1 MAAFKIVI
9 SALDRTDSV
18 LGKVR
23 KNLGAVGRSVDKLK
37 KRFPNLAAV
46 AGGALNK
53 VAGALKTV
61 AKTAG
66 IAAAAGAGIFAFMV
80 KSSMS
85 ATDNLAKTARKI
97 GTTTEALSKMR
108 YAADLTGVSAT
119 TMDMA
124 LQRFTRRTAEA
135 AVGTGEAKGALKE
148 LNINA
153 REMLKLP
160 MEEQMAELASAF
172 EKVKNPADRVRLAM
186 KLFDSEGVAL
196 VNTLG
201 LGKEALEEMMGEAA
215 ALGIVMSQD
224 AAEGVE
230 DANDA
235 FSRLGYLFKG
245 VRDQLTGALAPALE
259 AFADFLRNKL
269 QTAIQESGG
278 SVEQFAQDLAI
289 KIMDGVAGALQALQ
303 NLINGVIRT
312 FNEVKIAA
320 AEFTGFFKK
329 DEEKNI
335 IQLRAKLRSLNEEQ
349 AKNNKL
355 AESGGMNPQAAERAN
370 ALIEEQKTKLLDLAL
385 ARQESGEI
393 PLVPEVNYMDAI
405 NETFEGIKEGII
417 GVREEKQISAEADAE
432 NNAGNQKEAEKQ
444 TAFELYNAD
453 LKAEGE
459 RKLTDFK
466 SKNLGD
472 QTKDVLGNLSAQMG
486 AFKGQSKKLFALSKA
501 AAIGKAIIN
510 TYEGAT
516 KAISAYPPPI
526 NYAMAAATV
535 AGGMAQVA
543 QIRAQSFDGGGY
555 TGNSTRSGGVDGK
568 GGFYAILHPQE
579 TVIDHTKPSNEL
591 QQTIKGKADMAAM
604 KSKLPSFDGGG
615 YTGGAVVNNN
625 IVPVAMMTPQQ
636 SDTGR
641 GEESGGQEVVVNQT
655 LNISTGVANTV
666 RAEIANLM
674 PQIAEA
680 TSNAVAQQRM
690 RGGNY
695 SRQLLGR

>member
-9 SALDRTDSV
+9 SALDKTDSV

-46 AGGALNK
+46 AGGALSK
-53 VAGALKTV
+53 LSGALRTV
-61 AKTAG
+61 AKSAG

-80 KSSMS
+80 KSSMG
-85 ATDNLAKTARKI
+85 ATDQLAKTARKI

-108 YAADLTGVSAT
+108 YAADLTGVSSE

-135 AVGTGEAKGALKE
+135 AVGTGEAKDALKE

-172 EKVKNPADRVRLAM
+172 EKVENPADRVRLAM

-259 AFADFLRNKL
+259 TFADFLRNKL
-269 QTAIQESGG
+269 QTAIEESGG
-278 SVEQFAQDLAI
+278 SVEKFAQDLAM

-312 FNEVKIAA
+312 FNEIKLAA
-320 AEFTGFFKK
+320 SDFTGFFKS
-329 DEEKNI
+329 DDEKNAA
-335 IQLRAKLRSLNEEQ
+335 QLQRRLDKLNESMATRQKLIDSTASRQKRSYEATQ
-349 AKNNKL
+349 A
-355 AESGGMNPQAAERAN
+355 
-370 ALIEEQKTKLLDLAL
+370 IEQKQADRIKELLAKRKEL
-385 ARQESGEI
+385 GEV
-393 PLVPEVNYMDAI
+393 PLVPEVNYMDSI
-405 NETFEGIKEGII
+405 NETFASIKQGII
-417 GVREEKQISAEADAE
+417 GVQEQRQLAKEEETDSNTESKKAT
-432 NNAGNQKEAEKQ
+432 EKQ

-453 LKAEGE
+453 LKAQGE
-459 RKLTDFK
+459 RQLKEFK
-466 SKNLGD
+466 SKNLGE
-472 QTKDVLGNLSAQMG
+472 QTQDVLSNLQTQLG

-516 KAISAYPPPI
+516 KAMAAYPPPI
-526 NYAMAAATV
+526 NFAMAAAAV

-543 QIRAQSFDGGGY
+543 QIRAQSFDGGGF
-555 TGNSTRSGGVDGK
+555 TGAGARSGGIDGK
-568 GGFYAILHPQE
+568 GGFPAILHPNE
-579 TVIDHTKPSNEL
+579 TVIDHTKG
-591 QQTIKGKADMAAM
+591 QQ
-604 KSKLPSFDGGG
+604 LPKPDSSQ
-615 YTGGAVVNNN
+615 
-625 IVPVAMMTPQQ
+625 P
-636 SDTGR
+636 
-641 GEESGGQEVVVNQT
+641 VVVNQT
-655 LNISTGVANTV
+655 INVSAGVQGTV
-666 RAEIANLM
+666 RAEMQNLM

-680 TSNAVAQQRM
+680 AQQAVLGARM
-690 RGGNY
+690 RGGAY
-695 SRQLLGR
+695 SKSLLGR